1 MKENAETRL
10 EEAKTTKVKADTAIL
25 NADREREKAERK
37 QREYQKLCDDQ
48 KAEIDK
54 AAERKIEAYKKSVSQ
69 AYEKKERKLREQLKR
84 KVIWYHFVLAE
95 LGIYGIVM
103 TILYLS

>member
-37 QREYQKLCDDQ
+37 
-48 KAEIDK
+48 
-54 AAERKIEAYKKSVSQ
+54 IEAYKKSVSQ

-84 KVIWYHFVLAE
+84 KVIWYHFALAE